1 MCGRWQE
8 MSVRALKWGRDAL
21 DGEDVAAHKE
31 RRIHDTQ
38 IGSKERVELN
48 RMQQMLVLGVQL

>member
-1 MCGRWQE
+1 